1 MDYLKVS
8 NWEWLFQS
16 ILPIEMWTEDYYKL
30 LSIIGDDY
38 E

>member
-1 MDYLKVS
+1 MDSLKVS
-8 NWEWLFQS
+8 HWQWLFS
-16 ILPIEMWTEDYYKL
+16 NLLAIEMWTEDYYKL